1 MGTGCCLWFTGLSAS
16 GKTTLARL
24 LEKALVERGLKV
36 EVLDGDIV
44 RSNLSKGLGFS
55 REDRETN
62 LRRIA
67 FVSKL
72 LVRNGVVV
80 IVATI
85 SPYRNIRDEIR
96 TSMPNFV
103 EVYVNCPLEV
113 CIQRDPK
120 GLYEKALAGEIPRFT
135 GVNDAF
141 DPPFNPE
148 VEIRTD
154 TETPEEGAVRIL
166 RALEMLRY
174 VPLVDESAFSEQ
186 EQLLVEKRLKDL
198 GYM

>member
-16 GKTTLARL
+16 GKSTLARL
-24 LEKALVERGLKV
+24 LEKDLVGRGLNV
-36 EVLDGDIV
+36 EVLDGDVV
-44 RSNLSKGLGFS
+44 RTNLSKGLGFS

-67 FVSKL
+67 FVAKL
-72 LVRNGVVV
+72 LVRNGVTV
-80 IVATI
+80 IVAAI

-96 TSMPNFV
+96 ATMPNFV

-120 GLYEKALAGEIPRFT
+120 GLYKRALAGEIEKFT
-135 GVNDAF
+135 GVSDTF
-141 DPPFNPE
+141 DPPVNPE

-154 TETPEEGAVRIL
+154 SEKPEQGAARVL
-166 RALEMLRY
+166 RALEMLKY
-174 VPLVDESAFSEQ
+174 LPLADEPAYSEQ
-186 EQLLVEKRLKDL
+186 EQLLVKKRLKDL